1 MDFKFNPFRKKEN
14 KDTKIENT
22 IATNKSLTQEKKEVS
37 SFKDAPVFVCAS
49 LGGKGYDSVY
59 KDKEM
64 EDFYNTLDSRD
75 FRHGKIRMPMPWGT
89 TETRRVND
97 SLGREA
103 LVIYLPAYDRAGRD
117 SITAVVIGIPE
128 GINTELFE
136 KKLAED
142 VKEKAS
148 NSNLL
153 ELTEDNL
160 RYNIENEFT
169 ELATYAKEQFKKY
182 AKEK

>member
-14 KDTKIENT
+14 ITT
-22 IATNKSLTQEKKEVS
+22 TNITPTQEKKEVS

-49 LGGKGYDSVY
+49 FGTRGYNSVY

-64 EDFYNTLDSRD
+64 EGFYNSISSRD
-75 FRHGKIRMPMPWGT
+75 FRHGEIRMPIPWGT
-89 TETRRVND
+89 AETRKIND
-97 SLGREA
+97 STGREA
-103 LVIYLPAYDRAGRD
+103 LVVYLPAYDRVGRD

-128 GINTELFE
+128 GVKTELFE
-136 KKLAED
+136 KKLSED
-142 VKEKAS
+142 IKEKAS
-148 NSNLL
+148 QSELL
-153 ELTEDNL
+153 DLSENNF
-160 RYNIENEFT
+160 RYGIENEFT